1 MWKISTF
8 YDKRDGN
15 KTTNRDGIT
24 FSWGERKSEK
34 EENLEAF
41 AVADEETP
49 TEVSDQLSSVRLID
63 LIEGKNAEF
72 LVKDCNFLINFYFL

>member
-1 MWKISTF
+1 MESHF
-8 YDKRDGN
+8 HE
-15 KTTNRDGIT
+15 
-24 FSWGERKSEK
+24 GERKSEK
-34 EENLEAF
+34 EKHLEAF
-41 AVADEETP
+41 VAADERTT